1 MKKLPVIA
9 PDGGINK
16 DTPIF
21 LIPDRSWSD
30 GRNVRFGKGYV
41 EKVKGYK
48 PFLNFPPAW
57 AAETAYSAGA
67 YVVPTVANNHVYK
80 CTTEGVSGTSEPP
93 WTTGAGD
100 TINDGTV
107 AWKEVGVNKLSGVL
121 MAMDNY
127 YKYNGDNH
135 LLAITT
141 TSVFAYDPE
150 NNVLRDITGAT
161 PLHGT
166 TEYPVVTENAQ
177 NYFVFTNGVDPVK
190 YWDGEMASIENLPG
204 LWAPD
209 VWQASTAYNE
219 GDYVRPPV
227 SNGLIYRC
235 TSAGASGGVQPTWPT
250 SGMVADGTVVW
261 SVAGSYGCE
270 PAPGEAAPT
279 FVRCKT
285 LFYFKN
291 FLLLGNTIEDGNR
304 RPQRIRW
311 SCLGDITRWRN
322 VENDTNQQQA
332 GFGDLSDDV
341 SWVQAMRPLG
351 DYVVVYKERAIQ
363 LINYVGGSFV
373 WNKWPAIIG
382 TGALSS
388 KALVD
393 LGDEHI
399 FVGNDNIYS
408 FNGRDPAIAGDDIA
422 KEFFRI
428 LDPDKYEL
436 ITGFFIEEI
445 PKLLFAFVST
455 TSPDGYP
462 DKAISYNTDTK
473 AWSIRDLPMTA
484 FGYYNRRIDGTW
496 DEDEE
501 TWDSDDTE
509 WDGSIN
515 LANAPI
521 NLSGDANGN
530 IFVLEGNSFNGVA
543 IDGFLT
549 SKLFD
554 MGAPDKIKRLLRIQF
569 MISREGPY
577 NLTVHVGAAA
587 NVDEPVTWYGPY
599 NMSLDRTYPP
609 WVDVDISARHL
620 CVKLGTLGAD
630 KPFRLTGYILYY
642 ELRGDV

>member
-1 MKKLPVIA
+1 MERLSILA
-9 PDGGINK
+9 PDKGINK
-16 DTPIF
+16 NIPSF
-21 LIPDRSWSD
+21 LVDNRAWTD
-30 GRNVRFGKGYV
+30 GNNVRFGAGYV
-41 EKVKGYK
+41 EKCKGYK
-48 PFLNFPPAW
+48 PFFNFPDSW
-57 AAETAYSAGA
+57 QAETSYEAGA
-67 YVVPTVANNHVYK
+67 YVVPTTPTGIVYK
-80 CTTEGVSGTSEPP
+80 CTTEGTSGETEPSWPESGTV
-93 WTTGAGD
+93 
-100 TINDGTV
+100 NDGTV
-107 AWKEVGVNKLSGVL
+107 EWTMVGVNKLSGIL
-121 MAMDNY
+121 MAVDNY
-127 YKYNGDNH
+127 YKYNGDEY
-135 LLAITT
+135 LMAVTT
-141 TSVFAYDPE
+141 THCYCYDLE
-150 NNVLRDITGAT
+150 NNVFRDITGT
-161 PLHGT
+161 PLTGT
-166 TEYPVVTENAQ
+166 IDKAVVTENAR
-177 NYFVFTNGVDPVK
+177 NYFVFTNGVDNVK
-190 YWDGEMASIENLPG
+190 YWDGQMATIENLPG
-204 LWAPD
+204 LWSPSA
-209 VWQASTAYNE
+209 WQASTAYSV
-219 GDYVRPPV
+219 GDYCRPTAD
-227 SNGLIYRC
+227 NGLIYRC
-235 TSAGASGGVQPTWPT
+235 TAAGTSGSAEPTWPDEGNA
-250 SGMVADGTVVW
+250 SDSTVTW
-261 SVAGSYGCE
+261 TVAGSHGTDEGVTNVKC
-270 PAPGEAAPT
+270 
-279 FVRCKT
+279 RT

-291 FLLLGNTIEDGNR
+291 FLILGGTTEDGNQ

-311 SCLGDITRWRN
+311 SCLGDITRWKN
-322 VENDTNQQQA
+322 IENNINYQQA
-332 GFGDLSDDV
+332 GYGDLTDDV

-363 LINYVGGSFV
+363 LINYVGGNFV

-388 KALVD
+388 KAFVD

-422 KEFFRI
+422 REFFRI

-445 PKLLFAFVST
+445 PELLFAFVST

-484 FGYYNRRIDGTW
+484 FGYYNRKEEGTW

-501 TWDSDDTE
+501 TWDNDDTD
-509 WDGSIN
+509 WDSSIN

-530 IFVLEGNSFNGVA
+530 IFVLEGNSFNGAA
-543 IDGFLT
+543 IEGFLT

-554 MGAPDKIKRLLRIQF
+554 MDAPDKIKRLLRIQF

-577 NLTVHVGAAA
+577 NLAVHVGAAA

-609 WVDVDISARHL
+609 WVDVDISARYL
-620 CVKLGTLGAD
+620 CVRLGTVNKD
-630 KPFRLTGYILYY
+630 EPFRLTGYVLYY